1 MQAHQL
7 IACRVHAHNLRPMYA
22 LIDFSAIQTPAQ
34 PGDANAA
41 LRVAFGAPCEVLK
54 THELHQVKAV
64 LEAVEQR
71 ARAGQWCVGYVCYEA
86 APAFDSA
93 LTVHPA
99 TGSLVWFGVH
109 DAPLPSDPALQKADP
124 LLSSATTTPPL
135 AEPSTLVTT
144 RPVTLTI
151 SRNTSTWA

>member
-1 MQAHQL
+1 MQKISKDTFWSSGSKMQAHQL

-71 ARAGQWCVGYVCYEA
+71 ARC
-86 APAFDSA
+86 
-93 LTVHPA
+93 
-99 TGSLVWFGVH
+99 
-109 DAPLPSDPALQKADP
+109 
-124 LLSSATTTPPL
+124 
-135 AEPSTLVTT
+135 
-144 RPVTLTI
+144 RPVVRGLCVL
-151 SRNTSTWA
+151 RGGARV